1 MIVIATYNDISYL
14 TNLLDSL
21 NTSENLNENVLVVC
35 TDPNQMEMIKFINKL
50 PHNSNYNFNILVDCT
65 PYAGYDSGA
74 YIYAYKNYV
83 DDYYIFLQDSITVK
97 SPEWLN
103 YFKEKR
109 DENAINPLLQFSMCW
124 DNMEQRMWVES
135 KFNNQIKNPNMGIF
149 GPIFQASR
157 KSLNKMNELHDLTK
171 FIPSHKITS
180 QQGMERGWAYL
191 AVNSGI
197 AINNIDG
204 IYYGESSFESRC
216 FNKIYLY
223 RT

>member
-14 TNLLDSL
+14 NNLLDSL
-21 NTSENLNENVLVVC
+21 NTTENLNENVLVVC
-35 TDPNQMEMIKFINKL
+35 TNPNQMQMIKYIYTLPSSNK
-50 PHNSNYNFNILVDCT
+50 YNFKILADFT

-97 SPEWLN
+97 SPEWFN

-109 DENAINPLLQFSMCW
+109 DENTINPLLQFSMCW
-124 DNMEQRMWVES
+124 DNMEQRMWVERKFYN
-135 KFNNQIKNPNMGIF
+135 KFNSPTIGVF

-157 KSLNKMNELHDLTK
+157 KSLIKMDELHNLTK

-191 AVNSGI
+191 AANSGV
-197 AINNIDG
+197 AINSIDG
-204 IYYGESSFESRC
+204 NYYGESSFDSRC
-216 FNKIYLY
+216 FNKFYLY
-223 RT
+223 RK

>member
-1 MIVIATYNDISYL
+1 MIVIATYNDINL
-14 TNLLDSL
+14 LNNLLDSL
-21 NTSENLNENVLVVC
+21 NTTENLNENVLVVC
-35 TDPNQMEMIKFINKL
+35 TDPNQMGMIKYIHTLPSSNK
-50 PHNSNYNFNILVDCT
+50 YKFNILADFT

-74 YIYAYKNYV
+74 YIYAYNNYV

-97 SPEWLN
+97 SPEWFN

-109 DENAINPLLQFSMCW
+109 NEDTINPLLQFSMCW
-124 DNMEQRMWVES
+124 DNLEQRMWVEQ
-135 KFNNQIKNPNMGIF
+135 KFNGNFKLPNVGVF

-157 KSLNKMNELHDLTK
+157 KSLNKINELHNLTK

-180 QQGMERGWAYL
+180 QQGMERGWTYL

>member
-1 MIVIATYNDISYL
+1 MIVIATYNDVSYL

-21 NTSENLNENVLVVC
+21 NTTKNLNENVLVVC
-35 TDPNQMEMIKFINKL
+35 TDPNQLDMIRFINKL
-50 PHNSNYNFNILVDCT
+50 PHNSNYNFNILVNST

-109 DENAINPLLQFSMCW
+109 DENTINPLLQFSMCW
-124 DNMEQRMWVES
+124 DNMEQRMWVEG
-135 KFNNQIKNPNMGIF
+135 KFNNQIKNPNIGIF

-157 KSLNKMNELHDLTK
+157 KSLIKMDKLHNLTK
-171 FIPSHKITS
+171 FIPNHKITS

-191 AVNSGI
+191 AANSDV
-197 AINNIDG
+197 AINSIDG
-204 IYYGESSFESRC
+204 NYYGESSFDSRC
-216 FNKIYLY
+216 FNKFYLY
-223 RT
+223 RN